1 MMGVLA
7 LSFSWVLALVAVQQN
22 LTASMSAQAIADAV
36 ALAAVDHGESVA
48 RQLAELN
55 DARIVSLTF
64 DNDAGSR
71 SAGQVGEMVSVVIDV
86 DGVQARATASTT
98 P

>member
-22 LTASMSAQAIADAV
+22 LTTAVSAQTVADAV
-36 ALAAVDHGESVA
+36 ALAAVENSELVA
-48 RQLAELN
+48 RQLADLN
-55 DARIVSLTF
+55 DAHVVSLTVLNNV
-64 DNDAGSR
+64 DQGGDMA
-71 SAGQVGEMVSVVIDV
+71 VVVIDI
-86 DGVQARATASTT
+86 DGVQALATASTA